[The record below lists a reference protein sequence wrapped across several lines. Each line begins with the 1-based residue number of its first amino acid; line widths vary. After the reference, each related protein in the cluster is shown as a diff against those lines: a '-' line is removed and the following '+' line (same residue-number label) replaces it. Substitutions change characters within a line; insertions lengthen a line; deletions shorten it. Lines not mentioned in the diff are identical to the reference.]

1 MQIIYTLFIKNNIN
15 VVKKLIYNIKDII
28 EKKISD
34 KDILLDKI

>member
-28 EKKISD
+28 EKKILD

>member
-15 VVKKLIYNIKDII
+15 MVKKLISNIKDII

>member
-15 VVKKLIYNIKDII
+15 MVKKLISNIKDII
-28 EKKISD
+28 EKKILD